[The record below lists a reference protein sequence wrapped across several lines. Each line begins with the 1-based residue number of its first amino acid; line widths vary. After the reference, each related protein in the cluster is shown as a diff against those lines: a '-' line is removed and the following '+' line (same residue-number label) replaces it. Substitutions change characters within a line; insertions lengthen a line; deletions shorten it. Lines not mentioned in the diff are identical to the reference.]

1 MLIRK
6 DVSMLL
12 SYFYRIKGEVKL
24 LSRQLKKTYTYAI
37 LTIILMTLIML
48 TLYILAVIYVPI
60 DIVYL
65 LIGLIVMILLLTY
78 MVVTI
83 LIKIPQRFLNKDVR
97 IISCQN
103 VYLDAV
109 IIDTLSFGKN
119 AYAIE
124 SSQCDEAHT
133 YILKQ
138 FNFQY
143 AKIEDTNKKC
153 FIVPTHSIEVVHD

>member
-1 MLIRK
+1 M
-6 DVSMLL
+6 
-12 SYFYRIKGEVKL
+12 

-37 LTIILMTLIML
+37 LIIILMTLSIL
-48 TLYILAVIYVPI
+48 SVYILAVIYTSL

-83 LIKIPQRFLNKDVR
+83 LIKIPQRFDHKDVR
-97 IISCQN
+97 IISCEN
-103 VYLDAV
+103 VYLDPV
-109 IIDTLSFGKN
+109 IIDALSFGKN
-119 AYAIE
+119 AYAVE
-124 SSQCDEAHT
+124 SSQCDEDHT

-143 AKIEDTNKKC
+143 AKIEDTHKKC
-153 FIVPTHSIEVVHD
+153 FIVPTHTIEVVHD